1 MFRPGKPKDEP
12 EPHQPQAQPQPP
24 PAPAQA
30 ANEDTQQRYRA
41 SEQTSSTG
49 VRGSMN
55 DGQANSGKA
64 YTESDALA
72 RDIKEGTLT
81 GFVGNGTNMT
91 GEANFK
97 GMLRVDGHLSGRVS
111 SQDGTLIVSTGGQV
125 DANVEVS
132 VAQIYGTVNGDVI
145 ATKRIELGRVAKV
158 TGNIQT
164 PALVIEQGAIFEGS
178 CRMAALRDEQTK
190 SETRAATAG
199 TSATAGAGGTSGAGA
214 SGAPKTDTPSTS
226 SPAPGGASS
235 SSGSS
240 SSGGAS
246 SPGAGGSSATS
257 ASAGTTTTP
266 SGAGSSSTPGAPKPS
281 GASS

>member
-12 EPHQPQAQPQPP
+12 EQPHPQTPTQTQPP
-24 PAPAQA
+24 PTQA

-41 SEQTSSTG
+41 SEQTSSAG

-132 VAQIYGTVNGDVI
+132 VAQIYGTVNGDII

-158 TGNIQT
+158 TGNVQT
-164 PALVIEQGAIFEGS
+164 PALVIESGAIFEGS
-178 CRMAALRDEQTK
+178 CRMQTLRDEQAK
-190 SETRAATAG
+190 SESRAAGAAP
-199 TSATAGAGGTSGAGA
+199 SATPGAPRPAKSDAPAASTAGGTASGAGGA
-214 SGAPKTDTPSTS
+214 SGA
-226 SPAPGGASS
+226 
-235 SSGSS
+235 
-240 SSGGAS
+240 
-246 SPGAGGSSATS
+246 
-257 ASAGTTTTP
+257 TTP
-266 SGAGSSSTPGAPKPS
+266 SGAGGSASAGGAQKPS
-281 GASS
+281 GAAG

>member
-12 EPHQPQAQPQPP
+12 EPQAQPQPP
-24 PAPAQA
+24 ASTRAPS
-30 ANEDTQQRYRA
+30 EDTQQRYRA
-41 SEQTSSTG
+41 SETISSTG
-49 VRGSMN
+49 VHGSMSSEV
-55 DGQANSGKA
+55 QPNSGKA

-132 VAQIYGTVNGDVI
+132 VAQIYGTVNGDVV
-145 ATKRIELGRVAKV
+145 ASKRIELGRVAKV

-190 SETRAATAG
+190 AETRGASASAG
-199 TSATAGAGGTSGAGA
+199 TSSTTPGAASSTTSGATGA
-214 SGAPKTDTPSTS
+214 SKTDTSSTPTASTS
-226 SPAPGGASS
+226 
-235 SSGSS
+235 
-240 SSGGAS
+240 GAS
-246 SPGAGGSSATS
+246 SPGSSAGASGSSATT
-257 ASAGTTTTP
+257 AS
-266 SGAGSSSTPGAPKPS
+266 SGAGSSSTTGSQKPGSATS
-281 GASS
+281 

>member
-12 EPHQPQAQPQPP
+12 EPHQPQPQPH
-24 PAPAQA
+24 PAPTQA

-190 SETRAATAG
+190 TESRAATAAG
-199 TSATAGAGGTSGAGA
+199 TPAASGASGTSGAGA
-214 SGAPKTDTPSTS
+214 SGTSGGGASKTDTPSAS
-226 SPAPGGASS
+226 SPSS
-235 SSGSS
+235 STSGGTS
-240 SSGGAS
+240 SSGGALS
-246 SPGAGGSSATS
+246 SSSGAGGSSGAT
-257 ASAGTTTTP
+257 AS
-266 SGAGSSSTPGAPKPS
+266 SGAGSSTSTGASKPS